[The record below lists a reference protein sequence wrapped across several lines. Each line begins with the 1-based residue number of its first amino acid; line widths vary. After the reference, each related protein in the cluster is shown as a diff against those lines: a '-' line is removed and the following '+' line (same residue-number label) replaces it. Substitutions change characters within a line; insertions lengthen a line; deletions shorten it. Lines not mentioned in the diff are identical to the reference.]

1 MMRFVPLVLV
11 CILFPAIRATQLTK
25 CEVYRAVEDMDGY
38 EGISALE
45 CELFTLPLASSG
57 SSPLSPKATLFP
69 SPLLSLSH
77 LLVVFSL
84 FSLSSGSLLFRMFS
98 CHSFLPLS
106 EGSHLIKILCA
117 SLLLETGREVFLFSR
132 ESGPSITLL
141 LQIFAK
147 HLSSLSLR
155 DLRYISQQWL

>member
-1 MMRFVPLVLV
+1 MMRFVPLFLV
-11 CILFPAIRATQLTK
+11 CILFPAIQATQLTK

-45 CELFTLPLASSG
+45 CELITLSLAPSG
-57 SSPLSPKATLFP
+57 SWPLSPQRHPLPVSSAFTQS
-69 SPLLSLSH
+69 SP
-77 LLVVFSL
+77 VFFSL
-84 FSLSSGSLLFRMFS
+84 FSLCSGSLLFRMFS
-98 CHSFLPLS
+98 CDSFLPLS
-106 EGSHLIKILCA
+106 EGSHFIKILCT
-117 SLLLETGREVFLFSR
+117 SLLSETGCAAFVFCR
-132 ESGPSITLL
+132 ESSLP

>member
-11 CILFPAIRATQLTK
+11 CILLPAFRATQLTK
-25 CEVYRAVEDMDGY
+25 CEMYRAGPWKTWT
-38 EGISALE
+38 A
-45 CELFTLPLASSG
+45 TKASLRSNV
-57 SSPLSPKATLFP
+57 SSLLYLWLHPGPRLSLLSATLFL

-77 LLVVFSL
+77 LLVFSL
-84 FSLSSGSLLFRMFS
+84 FFLCSCSLLFRMFS

-117 SLLLETGREVFLFSR
+117 SLLLETGCEVFLFSR
-132 ESGPSITLL
+132 ESSPSITLL

-147 HLSSLSLR
+147 HFSSLSLR
-155 DLRYISQQWL
+155 DLRYISQ